1 MDQKSPKKLVL
12 NRETVRELTREDME
26 HIEGGYKQPTRDH
39 NCMTPPIFVTVTGDP
54 CKVC

>member
-26 HIEGGYKQPTRDH
+26 HIEGGYQPFTKYQ
-39 NCMTPPIFVTVTGDP
+39 NCHDLSKTGDP
-54 CKVC
+54 CQYC

>member
-26 HIEGGYKQPTRDH
+26 QVDGGFRPFTKYHD
-39 NCMTPPIFVTVTGDP
+39 CISVSGDP
-54 CKVC
+54 CQYYC